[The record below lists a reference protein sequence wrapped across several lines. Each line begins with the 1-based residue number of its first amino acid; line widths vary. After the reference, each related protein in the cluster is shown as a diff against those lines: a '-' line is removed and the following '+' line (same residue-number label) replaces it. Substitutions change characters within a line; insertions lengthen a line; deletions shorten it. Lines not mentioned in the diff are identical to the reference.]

1 MKRALAATA
10 AFTLFLGGTAWA
22 SEPTDP
28 DIQESVLDIVP
39 EVLDVQLDES
49 IIPLEAER
57 TKGGRTT
64 IAINSDVLFDFGK
77 ATLTMPA
84 KSTLERLA
92 QRMKGK
98 AVQVVGFTDAIG
110 NPTFNLKLSRQ
121 RALAVQTE
129 LQRRGVTGVKARGF
143 GEAHPIAP
151 NQLNGKDN
159 PDGRAKNRR
168 VELSF

>member
-1 MKRALAATA
+1 MRRALAVAVC
-10 AFTLFLGGTAWA
+10 TLFLGGTAWA

-28 DIQESVLDIVP
+28 NLRESVVDILP
-39 EVLDVQLDES
+39 EVLDIQLDES
-49 IIPLEAER
+49 IIPLEAEQ

-110 NPTFNLKLSRQ
+110 SPTFNLKLSRQ
-121 RALAVQTE
+121 RALAVRTE
-129 LQRRGVTGVKARGF
+129 LQRLGVTGVRARGF
-143 GEAHPIAP
+143 GEAHPVAP

>member
-1 MKRALAATA
+1 MKRALAVV
-10 AFTLFLGGTAWA
+10 AFTLCLGGTAWA

-28 DIQESVLDIVP
+28 DLKESVVDVLP
-39 EVLDVQLDES
+39 EVLDIQLDES
-49 IIPLEAER
+49 VIPLKTEQ

-64 IAINSDVLFDFGK
+64 VAINSDVLFDFGK

-92 QRMKGK
+92 QRMQGK
-98 AVQVVGFTDAIG
+98 AVQVAGFTDAIG
-110 NPTFNLKLSRQ
+110 GATFNLKLSRQ

-129 LQRRGVTGVKARGF
+129 LQRLGVTGVKAQGF
-143 GEAHPIAP
+143 GEAHPVAP
-151 NQLNGKDN
+151 NQLNGNDN